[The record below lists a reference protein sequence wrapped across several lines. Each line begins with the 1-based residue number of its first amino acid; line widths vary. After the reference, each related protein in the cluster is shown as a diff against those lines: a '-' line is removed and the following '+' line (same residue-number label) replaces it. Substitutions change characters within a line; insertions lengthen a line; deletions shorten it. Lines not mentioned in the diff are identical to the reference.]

1 MEKLTA
7 LAYRCFDVAR
17 YLAGRFRADRGSQI
31 AAALTYMSLFALVP
45 LLTISFSMAS
55 AIPSFAGV
63 EDKIQNLIFHHLV
76 PDTGA
81 ELQGYLDDF
90 SRQAKNLTGFG
101 IAFLVITSVLM
112 LRNIEQAF
120 NIIWRTRENRGP
132 VASFLLYWAVL
143 SLSPI
148 FMGLALGI
156 GTYLTSLST
165 LVDNLDAVGLTSS
178 RLFSVIPILLT
189 WAAFTLVYA
198 AVPNCYVP
206 PKHAMI
212 GGLIAAL
219 AFNGARYLFTKVV
232 VNSSYTLIYGAFA
245 AVPLFLL
252 WIYVS
257 WTIVL
262 IGGILVHAMS
272 AYRSKTQAATPPVLK
287 ALDILHTLWDRQRSG
302 GVVREMELIRGEDAL
317 DSDTFSELRSLLLE
331 HRVIAQNDQGHYLL
345 SRDLDTV
352 SFWQLKEWVNNER
365 PLAQKTREPATW
377 RQQAYDLL
385 SIQKQE
391 QRDTL
396 GLSIGD
402 LFRFSGTTT
411 KQTNSSL
418 NDSSRPETSNSP

>member
-1 MEKLTA
+1 MEKLNA
-7 LAYRCFDVAR
+7 IAYRCFDVAR
-17 YLAGRFRADRGSQI
+17 YLAGRFSADRGSQI

-55 AIPSFAGV
+55 AIPSFTGV
-63 EDKIQNLIFHHLV
+63 EDKLQNLVFHHLV

-81 ELQGYLDDF
+81 EIQGYLDEF
-90 SRQAKNLTGFG
+90 SRQAKNLTGVG
-101 IAFLVITSVLM
+101 ILFLVVTSVLM

-148 FMGLALGI
+148 FIGLALGI
-156 GTYLTSLST
+156 GTYLTSLPI
-165 LVDNLDAVGLTSS
+165 LVDNLDAVGLTSA
-178 RLFSVIPILLT
+178 RLLSVIPILLS

-212 GGLIAAL
+212 GGLIAAV
-219 AFNGARYLFTKVV
+219 AFNGARYLFTKVM

-252 WIYVS
+252 WIYLS

-262 IGGILVHAMS
+262 IGGILVHSMS
-272 AYRSKTQAATPPVLK
+272 AYRSEAQASVPPVLK
-287 ALDILHTLWDRQRSG
+287 ALNMLYVLWERQRHG
-302 GVVREMELIRGEDAL
+302 GVVREMELMRGEYAL
-317 DSDTFSELRSLLLE
+317 DSDSFSELRSLLLE
-331 HRVIAQNDQGHYLL
+331 HRVITQNEQGRYLL

-352 SFWQLKEWVNNER
+352 TFWQLKEWINDER
-365 PLAQKTREPATW
+365 PLVKKQREPSTW
-377 RQQAYDLL
+377 RQHAYDLL
-385 SIQKQE
+385 STQKLQ

-396 GLSIGD
+396 GLSIAD
-402 LFRFSGTTT
+402 LFRFTPAAQQQDCA
-411 KQTNSSL
+411 KRQKAAQ
-418 NDSSRPETSNSP
+418 